1 MIFAYISAGNSDDT
15 LPQAAWSAFTGEL
28 VRLVTGDGRFETV
41 HGIWY
46 SESSSA
52 YQNLCIC
59 AEVRE
64 QDLPALRTEL
74 RALGSEFG
82 LTLALAVAPRTEFLG

>member
-1 MIFAYISAGNSDDT
+1 MIFAYISAGNSDDN

-28 VRLVTGDGRFETV
+28 VRLVMTDGRFEAV

-52 YQNLCIC
+52 YQNMCVC
-59 AEVRE
+59 TEMRE
-64 QDLPALRTEL
+64 TDLTSLRSEL
-74 RALGSEFG
+74 RALGAQFG